1 MKNIKI
7 KSVLISVFNKEG
19 LDDISRFFFQNQID
33 IFSTGGTE
41 KYIKSLNIPVKSVES
56 VTGYPSILGGRVK
69 TLHPKIFGSLLSR
82 NNSVEDQDDI
92 KKYELPKIDMV
103 VVDLYP
109 FSETVRLSNDDNEI
123 IEKIDIGGV
132 SLIRAG
138 AKNFSDII
146 VVSQKEQY
154 GYVLDYLKE
163 NNFSSQL
170 DFRQKLAF
178 EAFNLISQYDK
189 DIDVYFGLK
198 CGVYTNLRYGEN
210 PHQKALFKG
219 NLDQIFKKLNGKDLS
234 YNNLLDVDSAIK
246 LISEFHDP
254 TFAIIKHNNACG
266 IASAKDSLSSYLLA
280 FQADPLSAFGGVL
293 ISNTKIDYKTSIEI
307 DKLFFEIL
315 IAPEFDQQALE
326 VLKSKKNRIL
336 LLQKKINI
344 QNSSYRN
351 ILNGVIQQ
359 DYDNIENISKN
370 WKLVTNTNASG
381 TQIQDLEFAN
391 KIVKHSKSNA
401 IVLVKNK
408 QMISSGIGQTSR
420 IDALKF
426 AIEKAKQFKFD
437 VKGASM
443 ASDAFFPFPDCVEIA
458 SSVGISTIV
467 QPGGSVKDEL
477 SIKACNDQKISMF
490 FTGLRHFYH

>member
-19 LDDISRFFFQNQID
+19 LDELCRFFFQNQID

-41 KYIKSLNIPVKSVES
+41 RYIKSLNIPVKSVES

-82 NNSVEDQDDI
+82 NNSEEDQDDI

-109 FSETVRLSNDDNEI
+109 FSETVRFSNEDNEI

-146 VVSQKEQY
+146 VVSRKEQY
-154 GYVLDYLKE
+154 SLVLDYLKE

-189 DIDVYFGLK
+189 DIDEYFGLK

-210 PHQKALFKG
+210 PHQNALFKG

-315 IAPEFDQQALE
+315 IAPEFDQKALE

-381 TQIQDLEFAN
+381 TQIEDLEFAN

>member
-19 LDDISRFFFQNQID
+19 LDELCRFFFQNQID

-109 FSETVRLSNDDNEI
+109 FSETVRLSNEDNEI

-189 DIDVYFGLK
+189 DIEVYFGLK

-254 TFAIIKHNNACG
+254 TFAIFKHNNACG

-315 IAPEFDQQALE
+315 IAPEFDQKALE

-381 TQIQDLEFAN
+381 TQIEDLEFAN

>member
-19 LDDISRFFFQNQID
+19 LDELCRFFFQNQID

-109 FSETVRLSNDDNEI
+109 FSETVRLSNEDNEI

-315 IAPEFDQQALE
+315 IAPEFDQKALE

-381 TQIQDLEFAN
+381 TQIEDLEFAN

-443 ASDAFFPFPDCVEIA
+443 ASDAFFHFPDCVEIA

>member
-19 LDDISRFFFQNQID
+19 LDELCRFFFQNQID

-109 FSETVRLSNDDNEI
+109 FSETVRLSNEDNEI

-154 GYVLDYLKE
+154 SLVLDYLKE

-189 DIDVYFGLK
+189 DIEVYFGLK

-315 IAPEFDQQALE
+315 IAPEFDQKALE

-381 TQIQDLEFAN
+381 TQIEDLEFAN

>member
-19 LDDISRFFFQNQID
+19 LDELCRFFFQNQID

-41 KYIKSLNIPVKSVES
+41 RYIKSLNIPVKSVES
-56 VTGYPSILGGRVK
+56 ITGYPSILGGRVK

-82 NNSVEDQDDI
+82 NNSEEDQDDI

-109 FSETVRLSNDDNEI
+109 FSETVRFSNEDNEI

-146 VVSQKEQY
+146 VVSRKEQY
-154 GYVLDYLKE
+154 SLVLDYLKE

-189 DIDVYFGLK
+189 DIDEYFGLK

-210 PHQKALFKG
+210 PHQKAIFKG

-315 IAPEFDQQALE
+315 IAPEFDQKALE

-381 TQIQDLEFAN
+381 TQIEDLEFAN

>member
-19 LDDISRFFFQNQID
+19 LDELCRFFFQNQID

-41 KYIKSLNIPVKSVES
+41 RYIKSLNIPVKSVES

-109 FSETVRLSNDDNEI
+109 FSETVRFSNEDNEI

-154 GYVLDYLKE
+154 SLVLDYLKE

-189 DIDVYFGLK
+189 DIDEYFGLK

-210 PHQKALFKG
+210 PHQKAIFKG

-315 IAPEFDQQALE
+315 IAPEFDQKALE

-381 TQIQDLEFAN
+381 TQIEDLEFAN

-477 SIKACNDQKISMF
+477 SIKACNDQKIAMF

>member
-19 LDDISRFFFQNQID
+19 LDELCRFFFKNKID

-109 FSETVRLSNDDNEI
+109 FSETVRLSNEDNEI

-189 DIDVYFGLK
+189 VIDVYFGLK

-370 WKLVTNTNASG
+370 WKLVTNTNASVN
-381 TQIQDLEFAN
+381 QIQDLEFAN

>member
-1 MKNIKI
+1 M
-7 KSVLISVFNKEG
+7 
-19 LDDISRFFFQNQID
+19 
-33 IFSTGGTE
+33 
-41 KYIKSLNIPVKSVES
+41 
-56 VTGYPSILGGRVK
+56 GGRVK

-154 GYVLDYLKE
+154 SLVLDYLKE

-315 IAPEFDQQALE
+315 IAPEFDQKALE

-381 TQIQDLEFAN
+381 TQIEDLEFAN

>member
-19 LDDISRFFFQNQID
+19 LDELCRFFFQNQID

-41 KYIKSLNIPVKSVES
+41 RYIKSLNIPVKSVES

-82 NNSVEDQDDI
+82 NNSEEDQDDI

-109 FSETVRLSNDDNEI
+109 FSETVRFSNEDNEI

-154 GYVLDYLKE
+154 SLVLDYLKE

-189 DIDVYFGLK
+189 DIDEYFGLK

-210 PHQKALFKG
+210 PHQKAIFKG

-315 IAPEFDQQALE
+315 IAPEFDQKALE

-381 TQIQDLEFAN
+381 TQIEDLEFAN

>member
-19 LDDISRFFFQNQID
+19 LDELCRFFFQNQID

-41 KYIKSLNIPVKSVES
+41 RYIKSLNIPVKSVES

-82 NNSVEDQDDI
+82 NNSEEDQDDI

-109 FSETVRLSNDDNEI
+109 FSETVKFSNEDNEI

-154 GYVLDYLKE
+154 SLVLDYLKE

-189 DIDVYFGLK
+189 DIDEYFGLK

-210 PHQKALFKG
+210 PHQKAIFKG

-315 IAPEFDQQALE
+315 IAPEFDQKALE

-381 TQIQDLEFAN
+381 TQIEDLEFAN

>member
-19 LDDISRFFFQNQID
+19 LDELCRFFFQNQIH

-109 FSETVRLSNDDNEI
+109 FSETVRLSNEDNEI

-154 GYVLDYLKE
+154 SLVLDYLKE

-219 NLDQIFKKLNGKDLS
+219 NLDQVFKKLNGKDLS

-315 IAPEFDQQALE
+315 IAPEFDQKALK

-381 TQIQDLEFAN
+381 SQIEDLEFAN

>member
-1 MKNIKI
+1 MSIFLRDGWSNMYSNKI
-7 KSVLISVFNKEG
+7 RSRIFLSIYIFCSG
-19 LDDISRFFFQNQID
+19 LGN
-33 IFSTGGTE
+33 
-41 KYIKSLNIPVKSVES
+41 
-56 VTGYPSILGGRVK
+56 
-69 TLHPKIFGSLLSR
+69 
-82 NNSVEDQDDI
+82 
-92 KKYELPKIDMV
+92 
-103 VVDLYP
+103 
-109 FSETVRLSNDDNEI
+109 
-123 IEKIDIGGV
+123 
-132 SLIRAG
+132 
-138 AKNFSDII
+138 
-146 VVSQKEQY
+146 
-154 GYVLDYLKE
+154 LKVCC
-163 NNFSSQL
+163 FTSS
-170 DFRQKLAF
+170 
-178 EAFNLISQYDK
+178 K

-210 PHQKALFKG
+210 PHQKAVFKG

-280 FQADPLSAFGGVL
+280 LQADPLSAFGGVL

-315 IAPEFDQQALE
+315 IAPEFDQKALE

-381 TQIQDLEFAN
+381 TQIEDLEFAN

-467 QPGGSVKDEL
+467 QPGGSVKDKL

>member
-19 LDDISRFFFQNQID
+19 LDELCRFFFQNQID

-41 KYIKSLNIPVKSVES
+41 KYIKSLNIPVKPVES

-109 FSETVRLSNDDNEI
+109 FSETVRLSNEDNEI

-154 GYVLDYLKE
+154 SLVLDYLKE

-210 PHQKALFKG
+210 PHQKAVFKG

-315 IAPEFDQQALE
+315 IAPEFDQKALE

-381 TQIQDLEFAN
+381 TQIEDLEFAN

>member
-19 LDDISRFFFQNQID
+19 LDELCRFFFQNQID

-109 FSETVRLSNDDNEI
+109 FSETVRLSNDDNVI

-154 GYVLDYLKE
+154 SLVLDYLKE

-210 PHQKALFKG
+210 PHQKAVFKG

-315 IAPEFDQQALE
+315 IAPEFDQKALE

-381 TQIQDLEFAN
+381 TQIEDLEFAN

>member
-19 LDDISRFFFQNQID
+19 LDELCRFFFQHQID

-41 KYIKSLNIPVKSVES
+41 RYIKSLNIPVKSVES

-82 NNSVEDQDDI
+82 NNSEEDQDDI

-109 FSETVRLSNDDNEI
+109 FSETVRLSNEDNEI

-146 VVSQKEQY
+146 VVSRKEQY
-154 GYVLDYLKE
+154 SLVLDYLKE

-189 DIDVYFGLK
+189 DIDEYFGLK

-210 PHQKALFKG
+210 PHQNALFKG

-315 IAPEFDQQALE
+315 IAPEFDQKALE

-381 TQIQDLEFAN
+381 TQIEDLDFAN

>member
-19 LDDISRFFFQNQID
+19 LDELCRFFFQNQIH

-109 FSETVRLSNDDNEI
+109 FSETVRLSNEDNEI

-154 GYVLDYLKE
+154 SLVLDYLKE

-219 NLDQIFKKLNGKDLS
+219 NLDQVFKKLNGKDLS

-315 IAPEFDQQALE
+315 IAPEFDQKALE

-370 WKLVTNTNASG
+370 WKLVTNANASG
-381 TQIQDLEFAN
+381 SQIEDLEFAN

>member
-19 LDDISRFFFQNQID
+19 LDELCRFFFQNQIH

-154 GYVLDYLKE
+154 SLVLDYLKE

-219 NLDQIFKKLNGKDLS
+219 NLDQVFKKLNGKDLS

-315 IAPEFDQQALE
+315 IAPEFDQKALK

-351 ILNGVIQQ
+351 ILNGVIEQ

-381 TQIQDLEFAN
+381 SQIEDLEFAN

>member
-19 LDDISRFFFQNQID
+19 LDELCRFFFQNQID

-41 KYIKSLNIPVKSVES
+41 RYIKSLNIPVKSVES

-82 NNSVEDQDDI
+82 NNSEEDQDDI

-109 FSETVRLSNDDNEI
+109 FSETVRFSNEDNEI

-154 GYVLDYLKE
+154 SLVLDYLKE

-189 DIDVYFGLK
+189 DIDEYFGLK

-210 PHQKALFKG
+210 PHQNALFKG

-315 IAPEFDQQALE
+315 IAPEFDQKALE

-381 TQIQDLEFAN
+381 TQIEDLEFAN

>member
-19 LDDISRFFFQNQID
+19 LDDLCRFFFQNQID

-109 FSETVRLSNDDNEI
+109 FSETVRLSKEDNEI

-146 VVSQKEQY
+146 VVSQKKQY
-154 GYVLDYLKE
+154 SLVLDYLKE

-189 DIDVYFGLK
+189 VIDVYFGLK

-315 IAPEFDQQALE
+315 IAPEFDQKALE

>member
-19 LDDISRFFFQNQID
+19 LDDLCRFFFQNQID

-109 FSETVRLSNDDNEI
+109 FSETVRLSNEDNEI

-146 VVSQKEQY
+146 VVSKKEQY

-163 NNFSSQL
+163 NNFSSQF

-189 DIDVYFGLK
+189 VIDVYFGLK

-381 TQIQDLEFAN
+381 TQIEDLEFAN

-477 SIKACNDQKISMF
+477 SINACNDQKISMF

>member
-19 LDDISRFFFQNQID
+19 LDDLCRFFFQNQID

-109 FSETVRLSNDDNEI
+109 FSETVRLSDDDNEI

-189 DIDVYFGLK
+189 VIDVYFGLK

-351 ILNGVIQQ
+351 ILTGVIQQ

>member
-7 KSVLISVFNKEG
+7 KSVLISVFNKDG
-19 LDDISRFFFQNQID
+19 LDELCRFFFQNQID

-109 FSETVRLSNDDNEI
+109 FSETVRLSNEDNEI

-154 GYVLDYLKE
+154 SLVLDYLKE

-315 IAPEFDQQALE
+315 IAPEFDQKALK

-370 WKLVTNTNASG
+370 WKLVTNTKASVN
-381 TQIQDLEFAN
+381 QIQDLEFAN

-477 SIKACNDQKISMF
+477 SINACNDLKISLF

>member
-19 LDDISRFFFQNQID
+19 LDELCRFFFQNQID

-109 FSETVRLSNDDNEI
+109 FSETVRLSNEDNEI

-189 DIDVYFGLK
+189 DIDEYFGLK

-210 PHQKALFKG
+210 PHQKAIFKG

-315 IAPEFDQQALE
+315 IAPEFDQKALE

-381 TQIQDLEFAN
+381 TQIEDLEFAN

>member
-19 LDDISRFFFQNQID
+19 LDELCRFFFQNQID

-41 KYIKSLNIPVKSVES
+41 RYIKSLNIPVKSVES

-82 NNSVEDQDDI
+82 NNSEEDQDDI

-109 FSETVRLSNDDNEI
+109 FSETVKFSNEDNEI

-154 GYVLDYLKE
+154 SLVLDYLKE

-189 DIDVYFGLK
+189 DIDEYFGLK

-210 PHQKALFKG
+210 PHQNALFKG

-315 IAPEFDQQALE
+315 IAPEFDQKALE

-359 DYDNIENISKN
+359 NYDNIENISKN

-381 TQIQDLEFAN
+381 TQIEDLEFAN

>member
-19 LDDISRFFFQNQID
+19 LDELCRFFFQNQID

-41 KYIKSLNIPVKSVES
+41 RYIKSLNIPVKSVES

-109 FSETVRLSNDDNEI
+109 FSETVRFSNEDNEI

-154 GYVLDYLKE
+154 SLVLDYLKE

-189 DIDVYFGLK
+189 DIDEYFGLK

-210 PHQKALFKG
+210 PHQKAIFKG

-315 IAPEFDQQALE
+315 IAPEFDQKALE

-381 TQIQDLEFAN
+381 TQIEDLEFAN

>member
-19 LDDISRFFFQNQID
+19 LDELCRFFFQNQID

-41 KYIKSLNIPVKSVES
+41 RYIKSLNIPVKSVES
-56 VTGYPSILGGRVK
+56 ITGYPSILGGRVK

-82 NNSVEDQDDI
+82 NNSEEDQDDI

-109 FSETVRLSNDDNEI
+109 FSETVRFSNEDNEI

-146 VVSQKEQY
+146 VVSRKEQY
-154 GYVLDYLKE
+154 SLVLDYLKE

-189 DIDVYFGLK
+189 DIDEYFGLK

-210 PHQKALFKG
+210 PHQNALFKG

-315 IAPEFDQQALE
+315 IAPEFDQKALE

-381 TQIQDLEFAN
+381 TQIEDLEFAN

>member
-19 LDDISRFFFQNQID
+19 LDELCRFFFKNKID

-109 FSETVRLSNDDNEI
+109 FSETVRLSNEDNEI

-146 VVSQKEQY
+146 VVSKKEQY

-163 NNFSSQL
+163 NNFSSQF

-315 IAPEFDQQALE
+315 IAPEFDQKALE

-477 SIKACNDQKISMF
+477 SINACNDQKISMF

>member
-19 LDDISRFFFQNQID
+19 LDELCRFFFQNQIH

-109 FSETVRLSNDDNEI
+109 FSETVRLSNEDNEI

-138 AKNFSDII
+138 AKNFSDIV

-154 GYVLDYLKE
+154 SLVLDYLKE

-315 IAPEFDQQALE
+315 IAPEFDQKALE

-381 TQIQDLEFAN
+381 TQIEDLEFAN

>member
-19 LDDISRFFFQNQID
+19 LDELCRFFFQNQID

-109 FSETVRLSNDDNEI
+109 FSETVRLSNEDNEI

-146 VVSQKEQY
+146 VVSRKEQY
-154 GYVLDYLKE
+154 SLVLDYLKE

-210 PHQKALFKG
+210 PHQKAVFKG
-219 NLDQIFKKLNGKDLS
+219 NLDHIFKKLNGKNLS

-315 IAPEFDQQALE
+315 IAPEFDQKALE

-370 WKLVTNTNASG
+370 WKLVTNINASG
-381 TQIQDLEFAN
+381 TQIEDLEFAN

>member
-1 MKNIKI
+1 MVI

-19 LDDISRFFFQNQID
+19 LDELCRFFFQNQID

-109 FSETVRLSNDDNEI
+109 FSETVRLSNEDNEI

-146 VVSQKEQY
+146 VVSKKEQY

-163 NNFSSQL
+163 NNFSSQF

-315 IAPEFDQQALE
+315 IAPEFDQKALE

>member
-19 LDDISRFFFQNQID
+19 LDELCRFFFQNQIH

-154 GYVLDYLKE
+154 SLVLDYLKE

-219 NLDQIFKKLNGKDLS
+219 NLDQVFKKLNGKDLS

-280 FQADPLSAFGGVL
+280 FQADPLSAFDGVL

-315 IAPEFDQQALE
+315 IAPEFDQKALK

-381 TQIQDLEFAN
+381 SQIEDLEFAN

>member
-19 LDDISRFFFQNQID
+19 LDELCRFFFQNQID

-109 FSETVRLSNDDNEI
+109 FSETVRLSNEDNEI

-315 IAPEFDQQALE
+315 IAPEFDQKALE

-370 WKLVTNTNASG
+370 WKLVTNINASG
-381 TQIQDLEFAN
+381 TQIEDLEFAN

-458 SSVGISTIV
+458 SSVGISSIV

>member
-19 LDDISRFFFQNQID
+19 LDELCRFFFQNQID

-41 KYIKSLNIPVKSVES
+41 RYIKSLNIPVKSVES

-82 NNSVEDQDDI
+82 NNSEEDQDDI

-109 FSETVRLSNDDNEI
+109 FSETVRFSNEDNEI

-146 VVSQKEQY
+146 VVSRKEQY
-154 GYVLDYLKE
+154 SLVLDYLKE

-189 DIDVYFGLK
+189 DIDEYFGLK

-210 PHQKALFKG
+210 PHQKAIFKG

-315 IAPEFDQQALE
+315 IAPEFDQKALE

-381 TQIQDLEFAN
+381 TQIEDLEFAN

>member
-19 LDDISRFFFQNQID
+19 LDELCRFFFQHQID

-41 KYIKSLNIPVKSVES
+41 RYIKSLNIPVKSVES

-82 NNSVEDQDDI
+82 NNSEEDQDDI

-109 FSETVRLSNDDNEI
+109 FSETVRFSNEDNEI

-146 VVSQKEQY
+146 VVSRKEQY
-154 GYVLDYLKE
+154 SLVLDYLKE

-189 DIDVYFGLK
+189 DIDEYFGLK

-210 PHQKALFKG
+210 PHQKAIFKG

-315 IAPEFDQQALE
+315 IAPEFDQKALE

-381 TQIQDLEFAN
+381 TQIEDLEFAN

>member
-19 LDDISRFFFQNQID
+19 LDELCRFFFQNQID

-109 FSETVRLSNDDNEI
+109 FSETVRLSNEDNEI

-210 PHQKALFKG
+210 PHQKAVFKG

-315 IAPEFDQQALE
+315 IAPEFDQKALE

-370 WKLVTNTNASG
+370 WKLVTNINASG
-381 TQIQDLEFAN
+381 TQIEDLEFAN

>member
-19 LDDISRFFFQNQID
+19 LDELCRFFFQNQID

-109 FSETVRLSNDDNEI
+109 FSETVRLSNEDNEI

-210 PHQKALFKG
+210 PHQKAVFKG

-315 IAPEFDQQALE
+315 IAPEFDQKALE

-381 TQIQDLEFAN
+381 TQIEDLEFAN

-443 ASDAFFPFPDCVEIA
+443 ASDAFLPFPDCVEIA